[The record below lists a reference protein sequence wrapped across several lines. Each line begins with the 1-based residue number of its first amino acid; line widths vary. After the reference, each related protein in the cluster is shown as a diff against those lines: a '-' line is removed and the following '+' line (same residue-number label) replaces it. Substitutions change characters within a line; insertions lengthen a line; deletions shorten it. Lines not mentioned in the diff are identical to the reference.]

1 MSQRP
6 FRTSC
11 VAWVLT
17 AGTASAQAITTAGI
31 ERDTRSVSSTR
42 VAYDNDFFTA
52 TDRYFT
58 QGIVLEVV
66 TPRLSTSPLRRVLI
80 APMGSRVRTGLAFED
95 DGYTASD
102 LKRPEILRGDHPYAG
117 TKQLRAFAIADDSG
131 RRQRVS
137 SSLNIGIIGQGAG
150 GAEIQTFIHRR
161 TGNTIPQG
169 WGNQIRNDV
178 ILNYEAG
185 VEREAFRRD
194 TRLLVTASGT
204 GRVGTFN
211 TAATLGLTAMFGRV
225 GDPFS
230 AAAVRR
236 EFYLYVKPQLNV
248 VGYDATLQGG
258 LFNQTS
264 PYTIASRDLSRAVY
278 RQTVGIAYR
287 SRTHFIEYSQ
297 SLGTPEFRG
306 GRAHRSGGV
315 QFGFMRGS

>member
-1 MSQRP
+1 MSHP
-6 FRTSC
+6 FRGSLF
-11 VAWVLT
+11 AWLLM
-17 AGTASAQAITTAGI
+17 AGTASGQAITTTGI
-31 ERDTRSVSSTR
+31 ERDTRSASYTR

-58 QGIVLEVV
+58 QGILLEVV
-66 TPRLSTSPLRRVLI
+66 SPRLRTSPLRRVLI
-80 APMGSRVRTGLAFED
+80 APRGSRVRTGLAFED

-102 LKRPEILRGDHPYAG
+102 LKRSDILRGDHPYAG
-117 TKQLRAFAIADDSG
+117 TKQLRAFSIADDSV

-137 SSLNIGIIGQGAG
+137 SSLNIGVIGQGAG

-169 WGNQIRNDV
+169 WGNQIRNDL

-185 VEREAFRRD
+185 VEREAYRRD
-194 TRLLVTASGT
+194 TRLLVTASGI

-225 GDPFS
+225 GAPFS
-230 AAAVRR
+230 AASVRR
-236 EFYLYVKPQLNV
+236 EFYLYVKPQLNA

-258 LFNQTS
+258 LFNRTS
-264 PYTIASRDLSRAVY
+264 PYTIASRDLSRLVY

-287 SRTHFIEYSQ
+287 SRSHFIEYYQ

-315 QFGFMRGS
+315 QFGFMRGR